1 MSRRREPAE
10 VTDAKRLR
18 IERAAAALFSDSGY
32 LDVSMDAIAAKACIS
47 KGALYYYFE
56 KKSDVLFAIL
66 ARSMDALM
74 DGLEADLSTLPPGRE
89 RLRRIVRRQ
98 LSYYSAH
105 LAEVRTLLNDRHCL
119 DRAQLRAILARQ
131 QAYFD
136 IVRGAV
142 DETIG
147 RADGPRAKVGASTP
161 LTFALFGMC
170 NWIPGWFRPGGAI
183 GIDELIDM
191 TTELYLN
198 GLGHF
203 ARGRT
208 GQGSTPA

>member
-1 MSRRREPAE
+1 MSRRRESSE
-10 VTDAKRLR
+10 VADGKRLR
-18 IERAAAALFSDSGY
+18 IERAAAALFSGSGY
-32 LDVSMDAIAAKACIS
+32 LDVSMDQIAAKARIS

-56 KKSDVLFAIL
+56 KKSQVLFAIL

-74 DGLEADLSTLPPGRE
+74 DGLASELKTLSPGRE
-89 RLRRIVRRQ
+89 RLSLIVRRQ
-98 LSYYSAH
+98 LSYYSEH

-119 DRAQLRAILARQ
+119 DRAQLRDILARQ

-136 IVRGAV
+136 IVRRVV
-142 DETIG
+142 DETLG
-147 RADGPRAKVGASTP
+147 RTDDSRAGDAASTP

-170 NWIPGWFRPGGAI
+170 NWIPGWYRQGGATS
-183 GIDELIDM
+183 IDELIDM

-203 ARGRT
+203 ARGQA
-208 GQGSTPA
+208 GQRSTPA